1 MRRSTAQA
9 THGRSGAGHPG
20 AGQTGEGD
28 GSAPWAR
35 AVSGGVGESVTRADA
50 RDRAG
55 DVWAGRGGEA
65 SWPGRRVGLGLG
77 KKNEKEWAE
86 VGLG

>member
-1 MRRSTAQA
+1 LRRSTAQA

-20 AGQTGEGD
+20 AEQTGEGD

-50 RDRAG
+50 QD
-55 DVWAGRGGEA
+55 WA
-65 SWPGRRVGLGLG
+65 SG